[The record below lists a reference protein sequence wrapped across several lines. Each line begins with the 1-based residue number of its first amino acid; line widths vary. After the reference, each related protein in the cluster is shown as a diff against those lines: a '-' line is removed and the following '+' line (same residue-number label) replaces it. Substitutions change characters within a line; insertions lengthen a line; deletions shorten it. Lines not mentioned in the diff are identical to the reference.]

1 MAETHI
7 FTKREEI
14 ANAITHG
21 VGTLLSIA
29 ALTLLIVYSSLYGTA
44 WHVVT
49 FTIYG
54 ASMLLLYISST
65 MVHSFP
71 PGKAKDVFEIM
82 DHAAIYVFIAGTY
95 TPIALI
101 LVGGGLG
108 WTLFGIAWG
117 FAIGGVIFKIF
128 FVKKILVHINND
140 LLINGMAC
148 IACNRADFSFTF
160 NYGYLVFTHWWYLLL
175 SWYDFLYVERIS
187 LSSCGM
193 AFVCYSRL
201 GFPFLFNPP
210 SCVTSRFVMK

>member
-128 FVKKILVHINND
+128 FVKKN
-140 LLINGMAC
+140 
-148 IACNRADFSFTF
+148 
-160 NYGYLVFTHWWYLLL
+160 
-175 SWYDFLYVERIS
+175 
-187 LSSCGM
+187 SCS
-193 AFVCYSRL
+193 YQQ
-201 GFPFLFNPP
+201 
-210 SCVTSRFVMK
+210 